1 MQDGQRRAE
10 AAARRR
16 SRKLDR
22 RLELFFGAG
31 VGLLALFV
39 SAYTVYLQR
48 QQLKVQ
54 AWPRL
59 TIEADSQPG
68 SGSEEIHSTLLL
80 RNRGVAPAEIRTMR
94 LAFAGTDLP
103 SWKEWSE
110 AVARE
115 LGIEGFEFSRTG
127 APIGTV
133 IGVGQDV
140 PLLVTSSRRTVAVM
154 EADRETTI
162 SVCYCSMLEDCWV
175 LDVAN
180 DEQTT
185 TSVARCPTYAKKF
198 VSWPREEDEAWAAG
212 VLEAG
217 AARGPGVRGD
227 AAPDAR

>member
-1 MQDGQRRAE
+1 MEDEQRRVE
-10 AAARRR
+10 TERR
-16 SRKLDR
+16 SRKLER

-59 TIEADSQPG
+59 TVEADSQPG
-68 SGSEEIHSTLLL
+68 SGSDDLRSAVVL
-80 RNRGVAPAEIRTMR
+80 RNRGVAPAEIRTMS
-94 LAFAGTDLP
+94 LAFAGKALP

-110 AVARE
+110 SVSRE
-115 LGIEGFEFSRTG
+115 LGIDGFQFSKVS

-140 PLLVTSSRRTVAVM
+140 PLFVTSSRRTVAALA
-154 EADRETTI
+154 ADKET
-162 SVCYCSMLEDCWV
+162 SMSFCYCSMLDDCWV
-175 LDVAN
+175 LSVVN

-185 TSVARCPTYAKKF
+185 SAVSRCPTHEKKF
-198 VSWPREEDEAWAAG
+198 IAWPREEDEAWAASI
-212 VLEAG
+212 LEAG
-217 AARGPGVRGD
+217 AAP
-227 AAPDAR
+227 AAPDAGAAPGAR